1 MNAAGQAAEAAELRM
16 AISAAL
22 VELYTAFYGH
32 DPFYVHDRVTAGTSI
47 NDKVVVSVPESSLPQ
62 GEAGLVRAVAS
73 SASVDRRVAFETGD
87 DDQFCAAVERLA
99 RRRVVAFMSHGQTAS
114 GGACVLFSYGAAP
127 LASGRRAPPV
137 DTMNRSPTTLTVP
150 TRRPHLSSAAS
161 GGDAS

>member
-22 VELYTAFYGH
+22 VELYTAFYGD

-73 SASVDRRVAFETGD
+73 SASVDRRV
-87 DDQFCAAVERLA
+87 
-99 RRRVVAFMSHGQTAS
+99 QTAS

-127 LASGRRAPPV
+127 LASGGRAPPV